1 MSHKMSCK
9 KARSKMKAG
18 EEKKEKMSHKMS
30 CKKARRKMSVVGKES
45 CCWNVEPG
53 DTGAVVICH
62 HKFGH
67 HIRGVVISQE
77 NVGKDWL
84 W

>member
-30 CKKARRKMSVVGKES
+30 CKKARRKISVGKR
-45 CCWNVEPG
+45 EPVLEF
-53 DTGAVVICH
+53 GAGRCVVISH